1 MGPRRA
7 GQGPAAA
14 SWWGFASRSRWLAFG
29 GLLGDGIARL
39 DQGYMAAVAAV
50 VDKRV
55 EGRYLTEA

>member
-1 MGPRRA
+1 V
-7 GQGPAAA
+7 
-14 SWWGFASRSRWLAFG
+14 GFASRSRWLAFG

-39 DQGYMAAVAAV
+39 DQAYMAAVAAV